1 MRKPKK
7 ESNIKKQTILA
18 AFIAIIGFLIL
29 WELIARFTSAKM
41 FLPPASVVVQAF
53 LTSFVVPIGKYTMPM
68 HIGISLYR
76 VLVAFSFATVAG
88 VLLGVFMGYSKTFE
102 AIFKPLFEFVR
113 PIPPLAWIPMSIL
126 WFGIGDPSKWF
137 IIFLGSF
144 TFITVNTYDGTKN
157 VDKTL
162 MGAARML
169 GANERQVFTRVVLP
183 SAVPYIFAGLQ
194 IAITA
199 GWSAVVAAEM
209 IRSDEGVGWLIVM
222 GMSTGNTVQIM
233 VGIVAIGSIGFILA
247 TLMSALE
254 RRLCLWNQ
262 QQGL

>member
-1 MRKPKK
+1 LF
-7 ESNIKKQTILA
+7 SC
-18 AFIAIIGFLIL
+18 
-29 WELIARFTSAKM
+29 S
-41 FLPPASVVVQAF
+41 
-53 LTSFVVPIGKYTMPM
+53 TSFYNEPPKENCVDSPNRDQFPI
-68 HIGISLYR
+68 
-76 VLVAFSFATVAG
+76 
-88 VLLGVFMGYSKTFE
+88 LLE
-102 AIFKPLFEFVR
+102 
-113 PIPPLAWIPMSIL
+113 
-126 WFGIGDPSKWF
+126 F

-169 GANERQVFTRVVLP
+169 GASERQVFTRVVLP

-222 GMSTGNTVQIM
+222 GMSTGNTIQIM
-233 VGIVAIGSIGFILA
+233 VGIVAIGAIGFILA